1 MLRGRLHITQ
11 SIFGNFSS
19 PAPPDRRVRNSKPS
33 SADYVI
39 LAGTR
44 QTFKTGVKTFK
55 GRISFLLQSLPVK
68 IIITYLI
75 RVFDTTWESTFWALK
90 FLFLGQFFIFSC

>member
-39 LAGTR
+39 CERL
-44 QTFKTGVKTFK
+44 
-55 GRISFLLQSLPVK
+55 ISY
-68 IIITYLI
+68 ITKHLKDIGLDKMIDLI
-75 RVFDTTWESTFWALK
+75 FN
-90 FLFLGQFFIFSC
+90 Q